1 MKTIFILLCLV
12 LVAYP
17 YEKDGHIL
25 TLFNED
31 IDEAIAEFDHLFIKF
46 HINYLIMM
54 IYYYQSH
61 HYFVIL

>member
-25 TLFNED
+25 THFNED
-31 IDEAIAEFDHLFIKF
+31 IEEAIAEFDHLFIKF
-46 HINYLIMM
+46 HTPWCDHCKEMANDW
-54 IYYYQSH
+54 
-61 HYFVIL
+61 

>member
-31 IDEAIAEFDHLFIKF
+31 IEEAIAEFDHLFIKF
-46 HINYLIMM
+46 HTPWCD
-54 IYYYQSH
+54 H
-61 HYFVIL
+61 CK